1 MLTRPQVLKFLCVSR
16 VSSTQTCGVESS
28 ELRCIGVPSFA
39 GMSHIIRLG
48 FKCLLGWPLR
58 RKLSTFLP
66 AALFCLWHWYE
77 LWVLLGSGL
86 VLYVKVPNIPWSLT
100 QQGIALVTAAQ
111 LAAEPVMTET
121 TMSAACVPLCQA
133 SGKLDVVKWLLPG
146 WGMSRR
152 RESSRADSQES
163 VAPCWAFAARSKGA
177 STHQEVG
184 CPTGRRL
191 LQLCAGELRLCPKL
205 EQEQN
210 AAKGHPAARSTLPCS
225 LLPRCTWKM
234 PYLQLYLRACLS
246 RRHFQRKCSVSLA

>member
-1 MLTRPQVLKFLCVSR
+1 MLTHPQVLKFLCVSR

-66 AALFCLWHWYE
+66 AALFCLRHWYE

-86 VLYVKVPNIPWSLT
+86 VLYVKVPNISWNFT

-111 LAAEPVMTET
+111 LTADPVMTEMT
-121 TMSAACVPLCQA
+121 VSAACVPLCQA

-152 RESSRADSQES
+152 RESPSADSQES
-163 VAPCWAFAARSKGA
+163 VAPRWAFAARSKGP
-177 STHQEVG
+177 STHQEVWCPSAEG
-184 CPTGRRL
+184 CFSSVQGSWGFAPSWSRSRTL
-191 LQLCAGELRLCPKL
+191 LRDIQLLAQTC
-205 EQEQN
+205 
-210 AAKGHPAARSTLPCS
+210 PAACCQGALGRCHICS
-225 LLPRCTWKM
+225 CIWEHV
-234 PYLQLYLRACLS
+234 YLWGISKENAQ
-246 RRHFQRKCSVSLA
+246 FP